1 MTRKR
6 CRCQATLVDG
16 VCPHACPPAV
26 RRRNSVGV
34 RGNEYGP
41 GKVLGLKD
49 MRKAMREKFPGDS
62 ARWNA
67 RTEPIWWRAK

>member
-16 VCPHACPPAV
+16 VCPHACPPPV
-26 RRRNSVGV
+26 RRRQFEGV
-34 RGNEYGP
+34 RGNDLGP
-41 GKVLGLKD
+41 GKVLNGKEL
-49 MRKAMREKFPGDS
+49 RAAMRRKFPGDS

-67 RTEPIWWRAK
+67 RREPVKWGAR